1 MEEDNLTQLV
11 YRYLA
16 IDKRGRRMAMA
27 YVVTNDLEGHVGLHK
42 VLYAGMAQ
50 RVRARPRYLMPIS
63 RMRPP
68 TMDETVQWCMGIYGD
83 LAVRKTWR

>member
-1 MEEDNLTQLV
+1 
-11 YRYLA
+11 
-16 IDKRGRRMAMA
+16 MAMA

-50 RVRARPRYLMPIS
+50 RVKPARVTWMPIS